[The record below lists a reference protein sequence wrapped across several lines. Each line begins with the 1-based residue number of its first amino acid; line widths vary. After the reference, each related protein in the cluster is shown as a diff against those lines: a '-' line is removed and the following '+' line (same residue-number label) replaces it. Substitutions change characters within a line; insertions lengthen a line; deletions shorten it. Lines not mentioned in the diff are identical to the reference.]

1 MIGYLNN
8 SHANHKRMKRAVLD
22 YLRYYNLTQ
31 LHTTNNYLSPVAYE
45 DSFRKDSEF
54 CCIGWKQSFLF
65 FN

>member
-1 MIGYLNN
+1 
-8 SHANHKRMKRAVLD
+8 MKRAVLD
-22 YLRYYNLTQ
+22 YLRYYNLTR

-45 DSFRKDSEF
+45 DTFRKDSEF